1 MKKTIALLLCLCM
14 LACLFVGCAS
24 TSTTEQQTSE
34 TTTTTTTTTETATSE
49 SGNKVLKI
57 GIFEPLTGDNGAGGK
72 QETLGPQYGNYV
84 QPTIEIGGETY
95 DIQLEIVD
103 NRTTAENGPS
113 AASELVNRGVS
124 IVLGSYGSGV
134 SMAGGKVFEEAGIP
148 AIGIGCTN
156 PQVTS
161 DCSVYFRV
169 CFLDPFQGSVMASFA
184 MEEFGAKKAYVLS
197 MLGDDY
203 TVGLAKNFVKAF
215 EAAGGEIVADE
226 TFVEGTADF
235 SAYLNNAV
243 SGGADVIFAPSAIA
257 YAPQIIEQASALG
270 VSLPILGGDTWENS
284 AISDAQNGTDMQVFV
299 STFFDENDESGLAKE
314 FVSGYK
320 AWLNGNSQNLTNNG
334 GNDVVAAVSA
344 LGYDAY
350 MAAVAAIEKAQS
362 TDGTAIRDALAGLS
376 IDLVTGSLSFDANG
390 DAVKSTAYIKQA
402 INGSFQFYKVQ
413 SAD

>member
-1 MKKTIALLLCLCM
+1 
-14 LACLFVGCAS
+14 
-24 TSTTEQQTSE
+24 
-34 TTTTTTTTTETATSE
+34 
-49 SGNKVLKI
+49 
-57 GIFEPLTGDNGAGGK
+57 
-72 QETLGPQYGNYV
+72 
-84 QPTIEIGGETY
+84 
-95 DIQLEIVD
+95 
-103 NRTTAENGPS
+103 
-113 AASELVNRGVS
+113 
-124 IVLGSYGSGV
+124 
-134 SMAGGKVFEEAGIP
+134 
-148 AIGIGCTN
+148 
-156 PQVTS
+156 
-161 DCSVYFRV
+161 
-169 CFLDPFQGSVMASFA
+169 MASFA
-184 MEEFGAKKAYVLS
+184 MDEFGAKKAYVLS

-215 EAAGGEIVADE
+215 EEAGGEIVADE

-320 AWLNGNSQNLTNNG
+320 AWLNGNAQNLTNNG

-376 IDLVTGSLSFDANG
+376 IDAVTGALSFDANG
-390 DAVKSTAYIKQA
+390 DAVKKHRLHQA
-402 INGSFQFYKVQ
+402 GHRRRLPVLQGSDCRLSICPAILTTMVSGRRKSLRPVRISSGSVRTRCRMEPFFIAASKPAHFGERFAVWTWR
-413 SAD
+413 

>member
-1 MKKTIALLLCLCM
+1 M
-14 LACLFVGCAS
+14 
-24 TSTTEQQTSE
+24 
-34 TTTTTTTTTETATSE
+34 
-49 SGNKVLKI
+49 
-57 GIFEPLTGDNGAGGK
+57 
-72 QETLGPQYGNYV
+72 
-84 QPTIEIGGETY
+84 
-95 DIQLEIVD
+95 
-103 NRTTAENGPS
+103 RPS
-113 AASELVNRGVS
+113 
-124 IVLGSYGSGV
+124 
-134 SMAGGKVFEEAGIP
+134 
-148 AIGIGCTN
+148 
-156 PQVTS
+156 
-161 DCSVYFRV
+161 
-169 CFLDPFQGSVMASFA
+169 
-184 MEEFGAKKAYVLS
+184 
-197 MLGDDY
+197 
-203 TVGLAKNFVKAF
+203 
-215 EAAGGEIVADE
+215 
-226 TFVEGTADF
+226 VEGTADF

-376 IDLVTGSLSFDANG
+376 IDAVTGALSFDANG

-402 INGSFQFYKVQ
+402 INGGFQFYKVQ

>member
-1 MKKTIALLLCLCM
+1 
-14 LACLFVGCAS
+14 
-24 TSTTEQQTSE
+24 
-34 TTTTTTTTTETATSE
+34 
-49 SGNKVLKI
+49 
-57 GIFEPLTGDNGAGGK
+57 
-72 QETLGPQYGNYV
+72 
-84 QPTIEIGGETY
+84 
-95 DIQLEIVD
+95 
-103 NRTTAENGPS
+103 
-113 AASELVNRGVS
+113 
-124 IVLGSYGSGV
+124 
-134 SMAGGKVFEEAGIP
+134 
-148 AIGIGCTN
+148 
-156 PQVTS
+156 
-161 DCSVYFRV
+161 
-169 CFLDPFQGSVMASFA
+169 MASFA

-215 EAAGGEIVADE
+215 EEAGGEIVADE

-320 AWLNGNSQNLTNNG
+320 AWLNGNAQNLTNNG

-376 IDLVTGSLSFDANG
+376 IDAVTGALSFDANG
-390 DAVKSTAYIKQA
+390 DAVKNTAYIKQA
-402 INGSFQFYKVQ
+402 IDGGFQFYKVQ
-413 SAD
+413 TAA

>member
-1 MKKTIALLLCLCM
+1 M
-14 LACLFVGCAS
+14 
-24 TSTTEQQTSE
+24 
-34 TTTTTTTTTETATSE
+34 TAPF
-49 SGNKVLKI
+49 L
-57 GIFEPLTGDNGAGGK
+57 P
-72 QETLGPQYGNYV
+72 
-84 QPTIEIGGETY
+84 
-95 DIQLEIVD
+95 
-103 NRTTAENGPS
+103 
-113 AASELVNRGVS
+113 VS
-124 IVLGSYGSGV
+124 YTHL
-134 SMAGGKVFEEAGIP
+134 
-148 AIGIGCTN
+148 
-156 PQVTS
+156 
-161 DCSVYFRV
+161 DVYKR
-169 CFLDPFQGSVMASFA
+169 Q
-184 MEEFGAKKAYVLS
+184 
-197 MLGDDY
+197 
-203 TVGLAKNFVKAF
+203 
-215 EAAGGEIVADE
+215 
-226 TFVEGTADF
+226 
-235 SAYLNNAV
+235 YLNNAV

>member
-1 MKKTIALLLCLCM
+1 MIERFARKLNNIAI
-14 LACLFVGCAS
+14 A
-24 TSTTEQQTSE
+24 
-34 TTTTTTTTTETATSE
+34 
-49 SGNKVLKI
+49 
-57 GIFEPLTGDNGAGGK
+57 AG
-72 QETLGPQYGNYV
+72 
-84 QPTIEIGGETY
+84 TY
-95 DIQLEIVD
+95 FA
-103 NRTTAENGPS
+103 NA
-113 AASELVNRGVS
+113 
-124 IVLGSYGSGV
+124 
-134 SMAGGKVFEEAGIP
+134 KIP
-148 AIGIGCTN
+148 AIGCSCTN
-156 PQVTS
+156 AAVTAGN
-161 DCSVYFRV
+161 DYYFRV

-235 SAYLNNAV
+235 SAYLNNAKA
-243 SGGADVIFAPSAIA
+243 GGADVIFAPSAIA
-257 YAPQIIEQASALG
+257 YAPQIIEQASSQGLTIP
-270 VSLPILGGDTWENS
+270 VLGGDTWENS
-284 AISDAQNGTDMQVFV
+284 AISDAQKGTDIQVFV

-314 FVSGYK
+314 FVTGYK
-320 AWLNGNSQNLTNNG
+320 AWLNGDSQNLTNNG

-376 IDLVTGSLSFDANG
+376 IDAVTGALSFDANG

-402 INGSFQFYKVQ
+402 IDGGFQFYKVQ
-413 SAD
+413 TAA

>member
-1 MKKTIALLLCLCM
+1 MIFKKKDKESKPKKEKKVPVMKVGTHKKTVIALWLVLI
-14 LACLFVGCAS
+14 
-24 TSTTEQQTSE
+24 TSVSFGVYKNFTAIDMHTVHEKEVIEQR
-34 TTTTTTTTTETATSE
+34 
-49 SGNKVLKI
+49 
-57 GIFEPLTGDNGAGGK
+57 
-72 QETLGPQYGNYV
+72 
-84 QPTIEIGGETY
+84 
-95 DIQLEIVD
+95 IVD
-103 NRTTAENGPS
+103 TNRIE
-113 AASELVNRGVS
+113 
-124 IVLGSYGSGV
+124 
-134 SMAGGKVFEEAGIP
+134 
-148 AIGIGCTN
+148 
-156 PQVTS
+156 
-161 DCSVYFRV
+161 
-169 CFLDPFQGSVMASFA
+169 
-184 MEEFGAKKAYVLS
+184 
-197 MLGDDY
+197 
-203 TVGLAKNFVKAF
+203 NFVKAF

-376 IDLVTGSLSFDANG
+376 IDAVTGALSFDANG

>member
-1 MKKTIALLLCLCM
+1 MKKILALLLAAVMVL
-14 LACLFVGCAS
+14 CLFTGCAS
-24 TSTTEQQTSE
+24 
-34 TTTTTTTTTETATSE
+34 
-49 SGNKVLKI
+49 SGSKVIKI
-57 GIFEPLTGDNGAGGK
+57 GVFEPQSGDNGAGGK
-72 QETLGPQYGNYV
+72 QEVLGIQYANSV
-84 QPTIEIGGETY
+84 KPSVTINGTEYKIEL
-95 DIQLEIVD
+95 DIQD
-103 NRTTAENGPS
+103 NQSSTDKAVS
-113 AASELVNRGVS
+113 AAQQLVADKVS
-124 IVLGSYGSGV
+124 VVLGSYGSGV
-134 SMAGGKVFEEAGIP
+134 SIAAGTYFANAKIP
-148 AIGIGCTN
+148 AIGCSCTN
-156 PQVTS
+156 AAVTAGN
-161 DCSVYFRV
+161 DYYFRV

-215 EAAGGEIVADE
+215 EAAGGEIVGDE
-226 TFVEGTADF
+226 TFV
-235 SAYLNNAV
+235 
-243 SGGADVIFAPSAIA
+243 GADVIFAPSAIA

-314 FVSGYK
+314 FVTGYK
-320 AWLNGNSQNLTNNG
+320 AWLNSDSQNLTNNG

-376 IDLVTGSLSFDANG
+376 VDLVTGSLSFDENG

-402 INGSFQFYKVQ
+402 IDGAFQFYKVQ

>member
-1 MKKTIALLLCLCM
+1 MFSVLVIESGAGFFGRRRLFKTPRVRDVRVYGGLPFREITTARRRGKINREAVYAAAGRCAGSMLLPEGTAPGGGISQPDLSDYKKLVFFNTACSLLRSACGCGVRGELLIKDKNASAARRLGIAVP
-14 LACLFVGCAS
+14 LFSDIRVS
-24 TSTTEQQTSE
+24 TSCPEGYSRPI
-34 TTTTTTTTTETATSE
+34 E
-49 SGNKVLKI
+49 S
-57 GIFEPLTGDNGAGGK
+57 
-72 QETLGPQYGNYV
+72 
-84 QPTIEIGGETY
+84 
-95 DIQLEIVD
+95 
-103 NRTTAENGPS
+103 
-113 AASELVNRGVS
+113 
-124 IVLGSYGSGV
+124 
-134 SMAGGKVFEEAGIP
+134 
-148 AIGIGCTN
+148 
-156 PQVTS
+156 
-161 DCSVYFRV
+161 
-169 CFLDPFQGSVMASFA
+169 A
-184 MEEFGAKKAYVLS
+184 MDEFGAKKAYVLS

-203 TVGLAKNFVKAF
+203 TVGLAKNFVIAF

-350 MAAVAAIEKAQS
+350 MTAVAAIEKAQS
-362 TDGTAIRDALAGLS
+362 TDGSAIRDALAGLS
-376 IDLVTGSLSFDANG
+376 IDAVTGSISFDANG

-402 INGSFQFYKVQ
+402 IDGGFQFYKVQ
-413 SAD
+413 NAD